1 MHVLQLTESQLT
13 TLATVLNK
21 LPEREYHHAALFSV
35 HLVVEAQW
43 KRARRPAKR
52 ARVSGAEPPSRLLSV
67 SDSFISVLKD
77 MVQANSWWDT
87 VDTLSKTIGYL
98 VQVYPHLADE
108 MEAWSKDED
117 FWVRRVSLLHQ
128 VRRGSP
134 AATHQLRTHGHP
146 NTPQLAYKDETDT
159 DALFRRCAAMATE
172 EEFFIRKAIG
182 WALRTY
188 SRVDADAVARFVA
201 DHPELSPL
209 SKREALRLNLHKKR

>member
-52 ARVSGAEPPSRLLSV
+52 ARVSGAAPPSRILSV

-77 MVQANSWWDT
+77 MVRANSWWDT

-134 AATHQLRTHGHP
+134 AATHHCELTATPILHSLPTRMKLIRTH
-146 NTPQLAYKDETDT
+146 
-159 DALFRRCAAMATE
+159 C
-172 EEFFIRKAIG
+172 
-182 WALRTY
+182 
-188 SRVDADAVARFVA
+188 FVA
-201 DHPELSPL
+201 VLPWRRRRSSSFAKPSGGRFAHTHGSMQMPWHDSYQTTLSCRP
-209 SKREALRLNLHKKR
+209 